1 MQMKHLKSYFK
12 SGGIITAAVSTPN
25 LIPCELKQ
33 ISSTASTVDTQTQQ
47 MGKISYIGSI
57 RTLET

>member
-33 ISSTASTVDTQTQQ
+33 ISSTASQFTHRLNKW
-47 MGKISYIGSI
+47 GKYRI
-57 RTLET
+57 